1 MFISKMM
8 HTDLIAVTP
17 QTKLAEVRALMQ
29 ENNFRHL
36 PVVDKNGKLVG
47 IITDRDMR
55 DAHPSSLL
63 GEEDYQRTLDKVMQH
78 TVEEVMTKDPLT
90 IAPYFTIQDTLLVMG
105 KRKVGALPVVDE
117 KGYLKGIMSTRDL
130 LQAFV
135 SIMGIGEP
143 GTLLCILAR
152 EQAGQLKKIV
162 DIVTE
167 ERVSMGSVLVA
178 RYWDKEKRAIF
189 PYLLTNNV
197 VAIKKKLLAA
207 GFELIDPMT
216 WYLNQVPKTKV

>member
-8 HTDLIAVTP
+8 HTELIAVTP
-17 QTKLAEVRALMQ
+17 QTKLAEVRVLMQ

-36 PVVDKNGKLVG
+36 PVVDEKGKLVG

-55 DAHPSSLL
+55 DANPSSLL
-63 GEEDYQRTLDKVMQH
+63 SEEEYQRTLDKVMQH

-117 KGYLKGIMSTRDL
+117 KGYLKGILSTRDL

-143 GTLLCILAR
+143 GTLLCILAK
-152 EQAGQLKKIV
+152 EQSGQLKKIV

-216 WYLNQVPKTKV
+216 WYLNQVPKTKA